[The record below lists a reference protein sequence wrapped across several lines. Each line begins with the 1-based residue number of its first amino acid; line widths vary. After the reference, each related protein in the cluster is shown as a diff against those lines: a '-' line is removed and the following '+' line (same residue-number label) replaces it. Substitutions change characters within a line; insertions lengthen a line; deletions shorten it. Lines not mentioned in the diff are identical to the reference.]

1 MSLYGRSLYIVLF
14 LCRVITAI
22 GAEGVFLVPF
32 TLSMEIVGGKQ
43 TMGLLPWVTFK
54 TLLGTGLD
62 HFNVLSGQIGSS

>member
-1 MSLYGRSLYIVLF
+1 MNSATGCLSTVGAYYTVLF

-62 HFNVLSGQIGSS
+62 H